1 MDKIKLSRNPIFAEL
16 HTENIHR
23 LVRTKLKLKNY
34 KSYEQG

>member
-1 MDKIKLSRNPIFAEL
+1 MDKIELWRNPLFVKL

-23 LVRTKLKLKNY
+23 LMRVKLKLKNY